1 MTIDFLWNLTFDEL
15 GMIISFS
22 VLALALLYTLVFMK
36 DQRK

>member
-15 GMIISFS
+15 GMIISLS

-36 DQRK
+36 DPRQ